1 MPRVLIDIKGR
12 EFRKPDHEIELFFIN
27 RWSPKAM
34 TGEEITREEL
44 MRMFE
49 AARWAMSA
57 FNNQPWRFL
66 FAMRNTPHWDT
77 FFNLLSPGNQTW
89 CKNAAALIV
98 IASKMTFDRN
108 DKPSRTHSYDAGA
121 AWYSFALQGELMGLV
136 VHGMQGFDYD
146 RAKQDLGV
154 PGDHQV
160 EAMAAVGR
168 PGDPRDL
175 PQAQQ
180 EREKPSQRKR
190 VEEFIFEGGFGTARG
205 STETGP

>member
-1 MPRVLIDIKGR
+1 VPRVLIDIRGQD
-12 EFRKPDHEIELFFIN
+12 FRKPDHEIEPFFLD

-77 FFNLLSPGNQTW
+77 FFNLLTPGNQTW
-89 CKNAAALIV
+89 CRNAAVLLVIV
-98 IASKMTFDRN
+98 SKTTFDRN
-108 DKPSRTHSYDAGA
+108 DKPARTHSFDAGA
-121 AWYSFALQGELMGLV
+121 AWCSFALQGAQTGLV
-136 VHGMQGFDYD
+136 VHCMQGFDYD
-146 RAKQDLGV
+146 RAKNDLGV
-154 PGDHQV
+154 PDDHQV

-175 PQAQQ
+175 PEAQQ
-180 EREKPSQRKR
+180 VREKPSQRKK
-190 VEEFIFEGGFGTARG
+190 VEEFVFEGGFRNPR
-205 STETGP
+205 TE